1 MRLHKK
7 NANGAAAARTEREAL
22 AGRPSVNHHG
32 KAGQPDDSPRLHLAQ
47 QRQLAQEHADVIQ
60 RVEVILLA
68 VRFPQVLLLLLAALA
83 DVDVVPEL
91 ITATLALDLARLPP
105 HQIEKSIAD
114 LEPPEHVPAN
124 HKIAAVLR
132 RMQPR

>member
-7 NANGAAAARTEREAL
+7 NANGAAAHTEREAL

-47 QRQLAQEHADVIQ
+47 QRQLAQEHAHVIQ

-91 ITATLALDLARLPP
+91 ITATLALARLPP
-105 HQIEKSIAD
+105 HQIEKVTALTSSR
-114 LEPPEHVPAN
+114 PSTCVSSS
-124 HKIAAVLR
+124 
-132 RMQPR
+132 